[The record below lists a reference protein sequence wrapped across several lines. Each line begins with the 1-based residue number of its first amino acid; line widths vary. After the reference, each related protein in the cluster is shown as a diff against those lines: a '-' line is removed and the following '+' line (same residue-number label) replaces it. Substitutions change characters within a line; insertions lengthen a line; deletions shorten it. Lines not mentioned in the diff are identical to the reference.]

1 MIYQTHSAIKLL
13 QQIRSIPV
21 PTDGDTLIVPVNIG
35 QATNNTL
42 QQLANTI
49 GCDRTKL
56 LRYLIVQGLLTLLP
70 TGSND
75 QQEQRDYVVEA
86 RSE

>member
-1 MIYQTHSAIKLL
+1 MTSQTHLAIKLL

-35 QATNNTL
+35 QTTNNTI
-42 QQLANTI
+42 QQLANHI

-70 TGSND
+70 IDSND
-75 QQEQRDYVVEA
+75 QQEQHDYVVEV

>member
-1 MIYQTHSAIKLL
+1 MTFQTHSEIKLL
-13 QQIRSIPV
+13 QAIRSIPI

-35 QATNNTL
+35 QTTNNTI
-42 QQLANTI
+42 QQLANHI

-56 LRYLIVQGLLTLLP
+56 IRYLIVQGLLALLP
-70 TGSND
+70 TDSSD
-75 QQEQRDYVVEA
+75 QQEQRDYVVEG